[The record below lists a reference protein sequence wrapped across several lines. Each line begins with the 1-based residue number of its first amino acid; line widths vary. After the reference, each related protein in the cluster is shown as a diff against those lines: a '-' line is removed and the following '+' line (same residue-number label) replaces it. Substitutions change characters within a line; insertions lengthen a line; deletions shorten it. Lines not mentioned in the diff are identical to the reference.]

1 MRFRWAPSIARK
13 LTLLMV
19 LVSGVSLLVAVIPI
33 VASHSVAL
41 RDAKRT
47 QLTALA
53 AVLASNSTAAM
64 SFRMPGPADELLSS
78 LRYRPTVEYACLF
91 DNRGEV
97 FASYRSDPDSTFA
110 PELPDWTGSRFTPD
124 DYLEISLPVTE
135 DGQVFGSI
143 YLRAAMSDL
152 RAQYRHDVGIV
163 VVVVLAA
170 LGVGALIAV
179 GLQRIISRP
188 IVALATTARRISEEG
203 DYALRVKP
211 RSNDE
216 IGNLYEQFNLMLDR
230 IETGEK
236 EQQRAARQQQALI
249 AELEVKN
256 SELER
261 FAYTVSHDLRSPLVT
276 IKGHL
281 GLLKRDLAANKAELI
296 RADLTQIERA
306 AEKMNQLLCQ
316 LLELSRIGRVTHPP
330 EDVGLADLAR
340 DAVELLAGE
349 LSAKRIAVE
358 VGPDLPILYGDR
370 VRLLEVL
377 QNLIEN
383 AIKYTGDQPRPRIEI
398 GTRREGDQVICY
410 VRDNGIGI
418 APGDRESIFKL
429 FTQLDPSVEGTGVGL
444 ALVKRIIEVHGGR
457 IWVESGGPGQG
468 STFCFAVPSARPSAG
483 V

>member
-33 VASHSVAL
+33 VANHSAAL
-41 RDAKRT
+41 RDAKKT

-64 SFRMPGPADELLSS
+64 SFRLPGPANELLSS

-91 DNRGEV
+91 DDRGEV
-97 FASYRSDPDSTFA
+97 FASYRSDADSTFV

-124 DYLEISLPVTE
+124 DYLEISLPVAE
-135 DGQVFGSI
+135 DGEVFGRI
-143 YLRAAMSDL
+143 YLRAATSDL
-152 RAQYRHDVGIV
+152 RKQYYRDAGIV
-163 VVVVLAA
+163 LVVVLAA
-170 LGVGALIAV
+170 LVVAALIAAS
-179 GLQRIISRP
+179 LQRIISRP
-188 IVALATTARRISEEG
+188 IVALATTAQRITEEG
-203 DYALRVKP
+203 NYTLRVQP
-211 RSNDE
+211 RSKDE

-230 IETGEK
+230 IQTGEN
-236 EQQRAARQQQALI
+236 EQRRAAQQQQELI

-261 FAYTVSHDLRSPLVT
+261 FAYTVSHDLKSPLVT

-281 GLLKRDLAANKAELI
+281 GLLKRDLAANNAELI
-296 RADLTQIERA
+296 QGDLAQIDSA
-306 AEKMNQLLCQ
+306 AKKMNQLLCQ

-330 EDVGLADLAR
+330 EDVGLADLAC
-340 DAVELLAGE
+340 DAVELLGGE
-349 LSAKRIAVE
+349 LSTKRIAVE
-358 VGPDLPILYGDR
+358 IGPNLPTLHGDR

-383 AIKYTGDQPRPRIEI
+383 AIKYMGDQTEPRIEI
-398 GTRREGDQVICY
+398 GARREGDEVVCY
-410 VRDNGIGI
+410 VRDNGMGI
-418 APGDRESIFKL
+418 APTDRETIFKL
-429 FTQLDPSVEGTGVGL
+429 FSQLDQSVEGTGVGL

-457 IWVESGGPGQG
+457 IWVESEGPGRG
-468 STFCFAVPSARPSAG
+468 STFCFTIPPAKRSAS
-483 V
+483 